1 MKFRLVLAGLLAIG
15 TGDLAAAATKEVK
28 AKHLRHTAKAKP
40 AVKKG
45 KPEQQ
50 PAPGEAT
57 GEAANTDARQATTSD
72 TQAPA
77 PAGSGRHDGERLT
90 EPVQDTSAAPAD
102 GAQQAAADQP
112 DEQAAPA
119 PAVKAKQHRLDR
131 HHRIANDG
139 QDTSVAT
146 EASAADLDNADL
158 KKVVHETDA
167 NLDAVIARY
176 AARYEVPESLVRRVV
191 RRESQFHPNLRHGP
205 YWGLMQIRPD
215 TARGMGY
222 RGNPTGLLNAST
234 NLNYAVPYLANAWRL
249 SNGSEARAV
258 QLYAGGYY
266 YVAKR
271 RGMLD
276 QMIKSA
282 SAPSE

>member
-15 TGDLAAAATKEVK
+15 SGDLAAAATKDVK
-28 AKHLRHTAKAKP
+28 AKHLQNAAKAKMAHKKIKP
-40 AVKKG
+40 DSQSAAEASADHLPARTETALRVLPSPHEKKSAQAVK
-45 KPEQQ
+45 
-50 PAPGEAT
+50 
-57 GEAANTDARQATTSD
+57 
-72 TQAPA
+72 
-77 PAGSGRHDGERLT
+77 
-90 EPVQDTSAAPAD
+90 
-102 GAQQAAADQP
+102 AAADATSADAGDGHDADSP
-112 DEQAAPA
+112 AAATPT
-119 PAVKAKQHRLDR
+119 QSR
-131 HHRIANDG
+131 HHDKHHKVVDTQPPLVDQ
-139 QDTSVAT
+139 QDPMVAT
-146 EASAADLDNADL
+146 RAATAVLDTADL
-158 KKVVHETDA
+158 KTVERATDA
-167 NLDAVIARY
+167 DVDTMISRY

-191 RRESQFHPNLRHGP
+191 KRESQFHPSLRNGP

-222 RGNPTGLLNAST
+222 HGAPAGLLNAAT

-249 SNGSEARAV
+249 AGGSEARAI

-282 SAPSE
+282 GQVE